1 VQKRLRVEPLDERV
15 RGKEADQRAG
25 GGAAD
30 RVDRGLLPVGVQS
43 ACRDGEAGGGTGLIR
58 AERCAAGKG
67 EVEAERGDGVRLPG
81 AR

>member
-1 VQKRLRVEPLDERV
+1 VQKRLRVEALDERV
-15 RGKEADQRAG
+15 RGEEADQRAG
-25 GGAAD
+25 RGAAD
-30 RVDRGLLPVGVQS
+30 RVDRRLLPVGVEP
-43 ACRDGEAGGGTGLIR
+43 ADGYGKSSGCAGLIR